1 MKKIFANKLALL
13 KNLISII
20 KDKNDPFIISGGNT
34 IKEIFKYLD
43 QKIINTILLSDERM
57 VNLNSNLRNDKFFKE
72 LIKKKLIK
80 KEKFIHYNQSLLNNS
95 KLLDLNRR
103 IEGTKFKFAILSLGT
118 NGHIASIFKKKIE
131 LSNYYFID
139 DAFKF
144 PKKRLT
150 VSLEKLKECKTIY
163 LIASIKKKNKEIR
176 NLNKNKLINY
186 IGLKKVKLFIFH

>member
-20 KDKNDPFIISGGNT
+20 KDKNNPFIISGGST

-95 KLLDLNRR
+95 KLLDFNRR
-103 IEGTKFKFAILSLGT
+103 IERTKFKFAILSLGT

-139 DAFKF
+139 DAVKF

-163 LIASIKKKNKEIR
+163 LIASIKKKNKEIK
-176 NLNKNKLINY
+176 NFNKNKLINY

>member
-1 MKKIFANKLALL
+1 MKKIFANKLILFQ
-13 KNLISII
+13 NLISII
-20 KDKNDPFIISGGNT
+20 KDNNEPFIISGGNT

-43 QKIINTILLSDERM
+43 EKIINTILLSDERM

-72 LIKKKLIK
+72 LIKKKFIK
-80 KEKFIHYNQSLLNNS
+80 KEKFIHYNESLLNNS
-95 KLLDLNRR
+95 KLLELNRR
-103 IEGTKFKFAILSLGT
+103 IEGTKFKFAILSLGS

-139 DAFKF
+139 DAVKF

-150 VSLEKLKECKTIY
+150 VSLEKLKECKTIF
-163 LIASIKKKNKEIR
+163 LIASFKKKNKEIR
-176 NLNKNKLINY
+176 NFNKNRLINY